1 MNQLT
6 TQFLLDPGV
15 IFLNH
20 GSFGACPR
28 PVFEEYQRFQRRL
41 GHQPVLFL
49 GREIL
54 DEMRKARQRLAEF
67 VHSDPQDIVYVPN
80 ATFGVNIIAR
90 SLNLTDRDEVLITDH
105 EYGACENIWNFLS
118 HEQGFSIQRACIPL
132 PLPDPDQITAQ
143 ILDRTSS
150 RTRVIFISQITSP
163 TAVQMPVKALC
174 TEARSRGIITMID
187 GAHGPGQLPLDLN
200 ALGADYYTGNCHKWL
215 LSPKGSG
222 FLYVRK
228 EYQEGIKPLVVSW
241 GWGENCP
248 YQSDTRMLGLLEYW
262 GTKDPAAY
270 LSVPRAI
277 NFQVENEWETVRKS
291 SQELLGKALSE
302 IRKLTGMPSIY
313 GKPGQNGYAQMAAVE
328 LPKSWQPAQLQT
340 WLYDRRRIEIPVIEW
355 KKRWLLRISV
365 QGYNTLEDLEE
376 LISALKDWKKMRG
389 GVT

>member
-15 IFLNH
+15 VFLNH

-41 GHQPVLFL
+41 EYQPVLFL

-54 DEMRKARQRLAEF
+54 DEMRNARQRLAEF
-67 VHSDPQDIVYVPN
+67 VHSDPQDIVFVPN

-90 SLNLTDRDEVLITDH
+90 SLNLTAGDEVLITDH
-105 EYGACENIWNFLS
+105 EYGACENIWEFLS
-118 HEQGFSIQRACIPL
+118 QSEGFSIQRARIPL
-132 PLPDPDQITAQ
+132 PLPDPDQIVDR
-143 ILDRTSS
+143 LLERTSS
-150 RTRVIFISQITSP
+150 RTRLIFVSQITSP

-174 TEARSRGIITMID
+174 TEARSRGIMTLID

-215 LSPKGSG
+215 LSPKGAG

-228 EYQEGIKPLVVSW
+228 AHQEGIKPLVVSW
-241 GWGENCP
+241 GWGKNCP
-248 YQSDTRMLGLLEYW
+248 YSSDTRMLDLLEFW

-277 NFQVENEWETVRKS
+277 DFQIENKWDVVRKRC
-291 SQELLGKALSE
+291 QNLLGDALSE

-313 GKPGQNGYAQMAAVE
+313 GKSGLNDYAQMAAAE
-328 LPKSWQPAQLQT
+328 LPSRWQPHELQA
-340 WLYDRRRIEIPVIEW
+340 WLYDHRRIEIPVIEW
-355 KKRWLLRISV
+355 NQRWLMRISV
-365 QGYNTLEDLEE
+365 QGYNTREDLDE
-376 LISALKDWKKMRG
+376 LISALKDWKKIKNA
-389 GVT
+389 